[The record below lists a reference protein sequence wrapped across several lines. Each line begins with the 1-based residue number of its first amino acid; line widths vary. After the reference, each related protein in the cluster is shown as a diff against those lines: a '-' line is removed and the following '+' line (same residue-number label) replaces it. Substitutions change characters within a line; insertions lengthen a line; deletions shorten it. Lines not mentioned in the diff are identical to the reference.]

1 MRVYCIALLRK
12 LSSQMPGN
20 TRWNV
25 AAKCWYWRK
34 ISHWWGDDQR
44 AAGGSGHR
52 PVTFSRSKR
61 PVSG

>member
-1 MRVYCIALLRK
+1 
-12 LSSQMPGN
+12 MPGN